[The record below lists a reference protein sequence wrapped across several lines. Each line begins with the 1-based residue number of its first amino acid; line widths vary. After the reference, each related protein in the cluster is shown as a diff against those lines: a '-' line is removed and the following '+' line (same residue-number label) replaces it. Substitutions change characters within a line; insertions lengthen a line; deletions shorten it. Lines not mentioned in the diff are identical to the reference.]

1 MVCLP
6 GAATPGA
13 EPLRRAPEAL
23 GRVLAVDYGRKRIGL
38 ALSDELGLTARPLE
52 TIVRAN
58 RRDDM
63 RRLRQVVRQHGVR
76 RVIVGYPLH
85 LDGTTGAMAAEATR
99 FAGRLRKELGLEV
112 ELVDERLTSW
122 EADEILRET
131 RQLTRRA
138 RKASDD
144 VAAAVILREYLERK
158 RCNGPAEAPESE

>member
-1 MVCLP
+1 M
-6 GAATPGA
+6 
-13 EPLRRAPEAL
+13 RRTPEAT

-76 RVIVGYPLH
+76 RVIVGHPLH
-85 LDGTTGAMAAEATR
+85 LDGTAGAMAAEATR

-112 ELVDERLTSW
+112 ESVDERLTSW
-122 EADEILRET
+122 EADETLRET
-131 RQLTRRA
+131 RQSTRRA

-158 RCNGPAEAPESE
+158 SNNGPAEAPGSE